1 MWIAHWKRVRAQQ
14 SFAMSAKT
22 LDPEYWIHRTRAWQ
36 KKTKNIESNELNL
49 KHYNF
54 CSRFLLSGGNL
65 RLLWTPSPSFKWRF
79 FSSWKK
85 NGGLDIEASMT
96 LHIAV
101 VARIWPQS
109 TSGRRRQTQNPSRH
123 PSCSLFAMSLPTIGL
138 TRSNYLREQQ
148 ARGER
153 ESNTLQISLRIPR
166 ISSFRWAFK
175 GMCFTACFITCFTTS
190 FKTFLSR
197 SPSQMAA
204 ETILP
209 GAWRTWRAS
218 LLGEYYMWT
227 KYNE

>member
-1 MWIAHWKRVRAQQ
+1 MKI
-14 SFAMSAKT
+14 
-22 LDPEYWIHRTRAWQ
+22 
-36 KKTKNIESNELNL
+36 
-49 KHYNF
+49 
-54 CSRFLLSGGNL
+54 
-65 RLLWTPSPSFKWRF
+65 

-101 VARIWPQS
+101 VARRWPQS
-109 TSGRRRQTQNPSRH
+109 TSGRRRQIRKHSRD

-190 FKTFLSR
+190 FKTCSKPIPLPDGCWNSIAWCSEDLACFSAWWVLHVNKVQWVTSR
-197 SPSQMAA
+197 HNL
-204 ETILP
+204 I
-209 GAWRTWRAS
+209 
-218 LLGEYYMWT
+218 
-227 KYNE
+227 